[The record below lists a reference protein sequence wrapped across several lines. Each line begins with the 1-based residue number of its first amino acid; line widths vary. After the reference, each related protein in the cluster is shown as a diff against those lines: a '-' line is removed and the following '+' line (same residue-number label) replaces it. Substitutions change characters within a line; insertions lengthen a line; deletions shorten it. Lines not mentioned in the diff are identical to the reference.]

1 MYLCNLALVGKPMP
15 QSLPERIRN
24 EVSSMVDIISF
35 GVPDDQP
42 QRPASS
48 NAPSF
53 SEPPKP
59 QQPSNSQ
66 LLSSLAPQP
75 TAAPYQQSFQPQPT
89 GFPGQQQSFQPQP
102 TGFQPQPTGF
112 PQATGYDGP
121 RPPMPPMPTG
131 FGQPGP
137 APLNAQPTGA
147 PGQWGLV
154 NAPQSGLPN
163 IDALRAQ
170 MMPQPGRE
178 GGFTTTGLRGNAQIP
193 WAITKPEK
201 KIYDDLFK
209 AWDGFNKG
217 YVTGGQAIEIFGQ
230 SGLDKKEL
238 ETIWTLADPHNRGRL
253 DLDEFAV
260 AMHLIYRRL
269 NGYPIP
275 NKLPAE
281 LVPPSTRN
289 LTSSL
294 GSIKSMLSRDAE
306 ERKNNMNY
314 LEPQKTGVSY
324 LKSHSFGSGA
334 NGSRK
339 DATVFKNNDDD
350 VGYRSSARR
359 RVGGGGDRSPS
370 PAQAGSSD
378 NVAEM
383 SIEQLEKRIREQQV
397 ILDAMDFQDE
407 NDADA
412 EEAQNRRDRKEA
424 ERLYDRIRDVQQQID
439 SHPNASFVS
448 GNSEAERRTLK
459 RQLQSLQDRL
469 PELASQVRKTEK
481 AIADSRLELFRLKD
495 AKEHPSNAAPVVG
508 TGPGGIVTES
518 DRLKAR
524 AKAMMQQRSAALAG
538 KPMPADSDDSA
549 AASRRFEEE
558 NSKVRTERDNNDRM
572 VRDVEDG
579 VSTYSRSVEDSL
591 KGVSTEG
598 EDHERRRW
606 EDGLGVEDE
615 VRNFIYDL
623 QRGSRAATARR
634 EEAPRNDRGRAEAR
648 KPEFSSPS
656 ISSPAPA
663 PESSRASP
671 APAGGSYASYKTPE
685 ERAAFIKQQ
694 AEQRMAERLA
704 KLGLRAP
711 SKGETAQQKAE
722 REAKERSDRQ
732 AQADAEDARLEAER
746 QKRLESEQIKPPS
759 AVSGKKAPPAPP
771 SRQPKPEHK
780 ARASQSG
787 VEIREQQEAFETS
800 RKSLE

>member
-1 MYLCNLALVGKPMP
+1 
-15 QSLPERIRN
+15 
-24 EVSSMVDIISF
+24 
-35 GVPDDQP
+35 
-42 QRPASS
+42 
-48 NAPSF
+48 
-53 SEPPKP
+53 
-59 QQPSNSQ
+59 
-66 LLSSLAPQP
+66 
-75 TAAPYQQSFQPQPT
+75 
-89 GFPGQQQSFQPQP
+89 
-102 TGFQPQPTGF
+102 
-112 PQATGYDGP
+112 
-121 RPPMPPMPTG
+121 
-131 FGQPGP
+131 
-137 APLNAQPTGA
+137 
-147 PGQWGLV
+147 
-154 NAPQSGLPN
+154 
-163 IDALRAQ
+163 